1 MGLTS
6 LPGVGPKM
14 AYICMTAAWGKVEG
28 IGVDTH
34 VHRIANR
41 LNWVQRSTKTPEQT
55 RLALENWM
63 PR

>member
-1 MGLTS
+1 
-6 LPGVGPKM
+6 M
-14 AYICMTAAWGKVEG
+14 AYICMTAAWGQVDG

-41 LNWVQRSTKTPEQT
+41 LKFVKTPTKTPEQT
-55 RLALENWM
+55 RKSLESWL